1 MPLIIKQIYEFSFLN
16 NNDKY
21 YLYMNI
27 EILGSVRLE
36 LSEGRDINKTSDSH
50 YNYFFKIYFYSQSCV
65 YDDCR
70 ELHELG

>member
-1 MPLIIKQIYEFSFLN
+1 
-16 NNDKY
+16 
-21 YLYMNI
+21 MNI

-36 LSEGRDINKTSDSH
+36 LSEGRDINRTSDSH

-70 ELHELG
+70 ELHELGWLCYCKKKKMIKEVISGYKWR